1 MSRVK
6 RGVPARQRH
15 KKVLKMMKGQFGTRH
30 RLFRRA
36 NEAMLKSLFY
46 ATRDRRNRKREF
58 RALWITRINAAS
70 RQNGLSYSRFVHG
83 LQKAGVAIDRKMLS
97 ELAVRDTGVFTRLVD
112 LAKQSL

>member
-15 KKVLKMMKGQFGTRH
+15 KKILKMMKGQFGPRH

-46 ATRDRRNRKREF
+46 A
-58 RALWITRINAAS
+58 AATVS
-70 RQNGLSYSRFVHG
+70 VNSAPCGSHAS
-83 LQKAGVAIDRKMLS
+83 
-97 ELAVRDTGVFTRLVD
+97 TRLP
-112 LAKQSL
+112 AKTVCPTVALSTVCKRPG

>member
-15 KKVLKMMKGQFGTRH
+15 KKILKMMKGQFGTRH

-46 ATRDRRNRKREF
+46 ATRDRRNRKRQF
-58 RALWITRINAAS
+58 HALWITRINAAA
-70 RQNGLSYSRFVHG
+70 RQNGLSYSRFVYG
-83 LQKAGVAIDRKMLS
+83 LQKAGVDIDRKMMA
-97 ELAVRDTGVFTRLVD
+97 ELAVRDASVFARLVD
-112 LAKQSL
+112 VAKQSL